1 MKIYRLLSILT
12 TLLNKDLV
20 SAKDLAEK
28 NEVSV
33 KTIQRDIETLNM
45 AGIPVFS
52 EKGMKGGYG
61 ILDSYKLDT
70 KLLSN
75 FEVGILNSMLDGLR
89 AIYDNKQLENLW
101 EKFEYALDSSPDNE
115 QIQMKVDLSPWNH
128 DETVPKKVNILIE
141 AIRDKSIVKIEYYNL
156 EGISS
161 IRKIEP
167 YEMTM
172 KNGRWYVNAYCL
184 CKNDFRNFK
193 VNRIKEIEKI
203 AQHFVKREYIT
214 VNDEETNNQD
224 GVKKVLRFNKEAYSR
239 VVDIF
244 NDDEI
249 SEMNEEYIIVRTYL
263 RCDSWL
269 LSIIL
274 SFSNQ
279 VEVLEPPSLINKVRD
294 NIIKMNELYQTVES
308 AATVN

>member
-12 TLLNKDLV
+12 TLLNKELV
-20 SAKDLAEK
+20 SAKDLADK
-28 NEVSV
+28 NEVSI

-89 AIYDNKQLENLW
+89 AIYDNKQLESLW
-101 EKFEYALDSSPDNE
+101 EKFEYALDSSPDNN
-115 QIQMKVDLSPWNH
+115 QIPLKVDLSPWNH
-128 DETVPKKVNILIE
+128 DETVSKKVNILSD
-141 AIRDKSIVKIEYYNL
+141 AIKDRSIVKIEYFNL

-161 IRKIEP
+161 TRNIEP
-167 YEMTM
+167 YEMKM

-184 CKNDFRNFK
+184 NKNDFRNFK
-193 VNRIKEIEKI
+193 VNRIKEIEKTN
-203 AQHFVKREYIT
+203 QHFVKRDYSI
-214 VNDEETNNQD
+214 VDDEEIRNQD
-224 GVKKVLRFNKEAYSR
+224 SVKKVLRFNKETYSR

-244 NDDEI
+244 NVEEI
-249 SEMNEEYIIVRTYL
+249 SEMNEEYIIVTTYL

-274 SFSNQ
+274 SFGNQ
-279 VEVLEPPSLINKVRD
+279 VEVLEPSSLIHKLKE
-294 NIIKMNELYQTVES
+294 NIKKMNELYK
-308 AATVN
+308 

>member
-1 MKIYRLLSILT
+1 MKIYRSLSIIT

-33 KTIQRDIETLNM
+33 KTIQRDIEMLNM

-101 EKFEYALDSSPDNE
+101 EKFEYALDSSPNNE

-128 DETVPKKVNILIE
+128 DETVSKKVNILSD
-141 AIRDKSIVKIEYYNL
+141 AIKDKSIVKIEYYNL

-161 IRKIEP
+161 IRNIEP
-167 YEMTM
+167 YEMKM

-184 CKNDFRNFK
+184 SKNDFRNFK
-193 VNRIKEIEKI
+193 VNRIKEIEKTV
-203 AQHFVKREYIT
+203 QHFVKRDYSI
-214 VNDEETNNQD
+214 VDDEETRNQD
-224 GVKKVLRFNKEAYSR
+224 SVKKVLRFNKKTYSR
-239 VVDIF
+239 VVDFF
-244 NDDEI
+244 NVDEI
-249 SEMNEEYIIVRTYL
+249 SEMNEEYIIVTTYL

-269 LSIIL
+269 LSMIL
-274 SFSNQ
+274 SFGNQ
-279 VEVLEPPSLINKVRD
+279 VEVLEPSLLISKVRE
-294 NIIKMNELYQTVES
+294 NIKKMNELYK
-308 AATVN
+308 

>member
-1 MKIYRLLSILT
+1 MKIYRLLSILI

-52 EKGMKGGYG
+52 EQGMKGGYG

-75 FEVGILNSMLDGLR
+75 FEVGILNSMLDGLS

-115 QIQMKVDLSPWNH
+115 QTQIKVDLSPWNQ
-128 DETVPKKVNILIE
+128 DESVSKKVNIISD
-141 AIRDKSIVKIEYYNL
+141 AIKDKSIVKIEYYNL

-161 IRKIEP
+161 IRNIEP
-167 YEMTM
+167 YEMKM

-184 CKNDFRNFK
+184 NKNDFRNFK
-193 VNRIKEIEKI
+193 VNRIKEIEKTV
-203 AQHFVKREYIT
+203 QHFVKRDYSA
-214 VNDEETNNQD
+214 VDDETRNQD
-224 GVKKVLRFNKEAYSR
+224 SVKKVLRFNKKTYSR
-239 VVDIF
+239 VIDIF
-244 NDDEI
+244 NADDI
-249 SEMNEEYIIVRTYL
+249 SEMNEEYIIVSTYV
-263 RCDSWL
+263 RSDTWL

-274 SFSNQ
+274 SFGNQ
-279 VEVLEPPSLINKVRD
+279 VEVMEPASLINKVKE
-294 NIIKMNELYQTVES
+294 NIKKMNELYK
-308 AATVN
+308 

>member
-75 FEVGILNSMLDGLR
+75 FEVGILNSMLEGLR
-89 AIYDNKQLENLW
+89 AIYDNRQLENLW
-101 EKFEYALDSSPDNE
+101 EKFEYALDSRPDHE
-115 QIQMKVDLSPWNH
+115 QIQMKVDLSPWNR
-128 DETVPKKVNILIE
+128 DETVSKKVNALSD
-141 AIRDKSIVKIEYYNL
+141 AIKDQSIVRIEYYNL
-156 EGISS
+156 KGISS
-161 IRKIEP
+161 IRNIEP
-167 YEMTM
+167 YAMKM
-172 KNGRWYVNAYCL
+172 KNGRWYVKAYCL
-184 CKNDFRNFK
+184 NKKDFRNFK
-193 VNRIKEIEKI
+193 VNRIKEMEKTD
-203 AQHFVKREYIT
+203 QHFVKRDYTI
-214 VNDEETNNQD
+214 VDDEATRNQD
-224 GVKKVLRFNKEAYSR
+224 GVKKVLRFNKETFAR

-244 NDDEI
+244 NLDEI
-249 SEMNEEYIIVRTYL
+249 SEMNEECMIVTTYV
-263 RCDSWL
+263 RSDSWL
-269 LSIIL
+269 LSMIL
-274 SFSNQ
+274 SFGNQ
-279 VEVLEPPSLINKVRD
+279 VEVLEPSFLISEVKE
-294 NIIKMNELYQTVES
+294 NIKKMNDLYK
-308 AATVN
+308 